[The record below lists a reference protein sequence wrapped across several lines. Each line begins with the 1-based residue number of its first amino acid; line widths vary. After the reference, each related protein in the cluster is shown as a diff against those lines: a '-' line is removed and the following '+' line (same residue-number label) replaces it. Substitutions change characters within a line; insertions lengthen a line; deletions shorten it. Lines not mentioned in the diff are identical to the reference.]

1 LKERGDDKL
10 QEALIGKILLTTL
23 LLRSS
28 VVMAVAKTL
37 TSGHEH
43 KHLSNYAC
51 YGLPK
56 LRQELVQATINYLC
70 GKKPGAGKHKVAWAP
85 DTGKGLLF
93 FSKKGVGAETFGLEG
108 GFCCLDGLLPAVK
121 TAEERG

>member
-23 LLRSS
+23 LPRSS

-37 TSGHEH
+37 TGGHEH

-51 YGLPK
+51 CGLPK

-70 GKKPGAGKHKVAWAP
+70 GEKPGAGNHNAAWAA
-85 DTGKGLLF
+85 DTGKVSCSSARREWVRRLSIFWGGRRILL
-93 FSKKGVGAETFGLEG
+93 S
-108 GFCCLDGLLPAVK
+108 
-121 TAEERG
+121 R